1 MDAGVVSIIVALIG
15 GVSLILASLATFRK
29 ENRDDHEIVA
39 FRLTHLTESVEKVSD
54 KIDTHITDHAKGVM

>member
-1 MDAGVVSIIVALIG
+1 MDAGFVI
-15 GVSLILASLATFRK
+15 ILASLATFRK

-39 FRLTHLTESVEKVSD
+39 FRLTHLAESVEKVSD